1 MQFSRFIYT
10 DLEAEGHDE
19 AKTRNSRSLES
30 FQASSLGAYEDLSN
44 SNSHHFRNYDS
55 NVVAGVEWTVPDPF
69 PPNRYL
75 SDPDL
80 IAAFVEASP
89 LGLATVFGDVIGDTH
104 EVEIIATPEL
114 VSFEPGALD
123 DHEVGV
129 PLDKVADCLDSF
141 LDLAE
146 DLSAERFLRNF
157 IAVRFG
163 PKETGLLSGANDGA
177 VVWFEISDTV
187 YYNREYVIGLGTY
200 SLQHFFAL

>member
-1 MQFSRFIYT
+1 M
-10 DLEAEGHDE
+10 
-19 AKTRNSRSLES
+19 
-30 FQASSLGAYEDLSN
+30 
-44 SNSHHFRNYDS
+44 
-55 NVVAGVEWTVPDPF
+55 
-69 PPNRYL
+69 
-75 SDPDL
+75 
-80 IAAFVEASP
+80 
-89 LGLATVFGDVIGDTH
+89 FGDVIGDTH

-163 PKETGLLSGANDGA
+163 QKETGLLSGANDGA